1 MYDLSGKRVLVTG
14 GAGFVGSFIADQLLD
29 EGVKEIIVFDN
40 LVRGSLSNIESALG
54 SGKVKFVEGDIR
66 NIQLLDKLFQDI
78 DYCFHMA
85 ALRITRCTENNR
97 EAMEVMYN
105 GAFNILEACVEHD
118 VKKLVVASSASI
130 YGTADSFPT
139 NEHHHPY
146 NNRTLYGAA
155 KLANEL
161 LLRSFN
167 DMHSL
172 DYIALRYFNIYGPR
186 MDIEGKY
193 TEVMIRWYHLI
204 KDGKPPVIF
213 GDGKQTMDFVYVEDV
228 AKASILAL
236 KTPVAD
242 QVFNVARGI
251 ETSLEELCWL
261 LIEVMGSNVKPKYIP
276 LPDDRKNVE
285 VVRRWADVSNARKL
299 LQFEASVSLKAGL
312 EKLVA
317 WISS

>member
-1 MYDLSGKRVLVTG
+1 
-14 GAGFVGSFIADQLLD
+14 
-29 EGVKEIIVFDN
+29 
-40 LVRGSLSNIESALG
+40 
-54 SGKVKFVEGDIR
+54 
-66 NIQLLDKLFQDI
+66 
-78 DYCFHMA
+78 
-85 ALRITRCTENNR
+85 
-97 EAMEVMYN
+97 
-105 GAFNILEACVEHD
+105 
-118 VKKLVVASSASI
+118 
-130 YGTADSFPT
+130 
-139 NEHHHPY
+139 
-146 NNRTLYGAA
+146 
-155 KLANEL
+155 
-161 LLRSFN
+161 
-167 DMHSL
+167 
-172 DYIALRYFNIYGPR
+172 